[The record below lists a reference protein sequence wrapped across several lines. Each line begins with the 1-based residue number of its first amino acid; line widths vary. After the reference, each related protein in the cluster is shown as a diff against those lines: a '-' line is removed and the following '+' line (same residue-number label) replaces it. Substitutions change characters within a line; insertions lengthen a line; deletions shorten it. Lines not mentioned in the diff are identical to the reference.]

1 MCVYTNNWG
10 STLYFCC
17 FVIHRQCLIGIWSGP
32 FGSILDSA
40 GVAKSCHE
48 EDLREL
54 AFSGERS
61 GGLQDCHEEAHLL
74 PVSRGTGKKPQGK
87 YSGLV

>member
-1 MCVYTNNWG
+1 MCTQITGALHFIFAVLSYIG
-10 STLYFCC
+10 SG
-17 FVIHRQCLIGIWSGP
+17 LIGIWSGP
-32 FGSILDSA
+32 FGGILDSG

-74 PVSRGTGKKPQGK
+74 PVSHGTGKKPQGK